1 MTMTTSSPP
10 ADLPPKHV
18 RAARALLAWS
28 QQDLAKEAGVAT
40 STIADFER
48 GKRKPVANNAQ
59 AIRDA
64 LEKAGIRFLATGA
77 VIEPSLPL
85 IAASKRPGLPTRWVS
100 AEDLADWANRLDGAA
115 SLPTLLAHL
124 IRATHGPAVKRRFPA
139 DEGTR
144 NSGWDGYTC
153 AKQASTYVPKD
164 KAGWEMSSRRSEIA
178 QKATEDYQK
187 RTAKPAPLEPKTS
200 TFIFVTL
207 RHWPKKDKWA
217 KDRRSEGVWHDV
229 LAYDGDD
236 LVHWIEETPAVGLW
250 LARRLGKRPDG
261 IRELDEVW
269 EEWSLATQWPL
280 TEDLVLSDR
289 DEDAIEVL
297 RWLRDQPSV
306 LSIQTTTTE
315 EVVAFFHATIGM
327 LPDEMAAHYRARCLV
342 ATDAEAA
349 RALLNAPAPLILVL
363 TEPEPGLAR
372 SLTERG
378 HFVLQAYDDR
388 PVAHGEVRALERP
401 SREGIA
407 GALTD
412 AGIPEPRAEA
422 LARDSARNLAIL
434 RRLIPS
440 SPGRLPAWAQEPPPR
455 SLIAALLAG
464 GWDEEFESDKTKVA
478 ELSGKPYDQVTA
490 TLVPYVGKCDSP
502 LRKIGSTWRMASPH
516 DAWMLLAPHLTAT
529 DLERFQAVAH
539 EILGSIDPRY
549 DMDPSDRWM
558 ASVHGVHPEYSEL
571 LRHGVGEVLIL
582 LALWGD
588 RVQMVP
594 DARRCAD
601 GIVSKLLQ
609 NADQRRWWSLSR
621 DFRLLAEASPG
632 AFLDAIEDS
641 LDQNDPP
648 IRALFNAEEGSAFGR
663 EYLSDLLWALEALA
677 WSPDL
682 LPRVTLVLA
691 RLDAIDRLQARYTNR
706 PSNSLRQIHLLWLP
720 QTYAPLDQR
729 LRALDLIRKRE
740 SDAAWK
746 LMLGLLPRGHEWS
759 TRSPLPRWRDFTVGK
774 PEVVTWPLIRR
785 GAAAISESLLSDVGL
800 NAFRWQELLD
810 RLTDFAPE
818 GKAEKALT
826 VLEDAE
832 PQIKDKEDRS
842 ALWAHL
848 RGLLHRHRQIP
859 DAEWTI
865 PAGLLDRLE
874 GIYGRFEPTD
884 PLEQVAW
891 LFEQGVKLPNPSH
904 EGWQAQERQIEDA
917 RRQATQELFAEHGT
931 GGILKLAQLV
941 PTAGY
946 IGKALF
952 EAGLQDADL
961 DALLETSL
969 RSGDDRQHDFAHGL
983 IISVFRER
991 GEPWAG
997 ALIAKARAERWGDTA
1012 LLIILR
1018 ALPWERWTW
1027 DQAAQPGEEVE
1038 TAYWRGVPV
1047 LWMGEDSEGL
1057 AFAVRKLISVDRARD
1072 ALQLAGRTQ
1081 ENRLPSELLVGVLQE
1096 AARQSFKN
1104 DSGAN
1109 ETTMFQHF
1117 VAKILTELDKR
1128 PDVDDDTVVRLE
1140 WTYLTLLEYS
1150 SRPAKAL
1157 LKALSEQP
1165 SFFVKVLSAVFKPS
1179 EESGVVDP
1187 EPRDPDRAGTAEQAY
1202 RLLELWDRLPGSRE
1216 DGTIDGQVLETWIKE
1231 ARLLAKRV
1239 GREDV
1244 ADRRIGTMLS
1254 ASPIGAD
1261 DAWPAEAVRDV
1272 IDLFRSKPMI
1282 EGFQDGKFNRHGV
1295 TSRMPRD
1302 GGNLERNEAIKYRSW
1317 AAAIGYEHPHTA
1329 KALDALADGYEHEA
1343 RRHDEDAERLDW
1355 ES

>member
-1 MTMTTSSPP
+1 MIMTTSSPP
-10 ADLPPKHV
+10 ADLPLKHV

-85 IAASKRPGLPTRWVS
+85 IATSERSGAPIRWVS
-100 AEDLADWANRLDGAA
+100 AEDLASWADRIDGAA

-124 IRATHGPAVKRRFPA
+124 ICATHGPTVRRRFPA
-139 DEGTR
+139 DGGIR
-144 NSGWDGYTC
+144 HAGWDGYTR
-153 AKQASTYVPKD
+153 ANQESTYVPQGE
-164 KAGWEMSSRRSEIA
+164 AGWEIGSQRSKIA
-178 QKATEDYQK
+178 QKATDDYKK
-187 RTAKPAPLEPKTS
+187 RTAEPAPLDPKVS
-200 TFIFVTL
+200 TFIFVTS
-207 RHWPKKDKWA
+207 RHWPKKDDWA
-217 KDRRSEGVWHDV
+217 KARRSEGVWRDV
-229 LAYDGDD
+229 LAYDADD

-250 LARRLGKRPDG
+250 LAKRLGKRPDG

-289 DEDAIEVL
+289 DEDAAEVL
-297 RWLRDQPSV
+297 RWLRDKPSV
-306 LSIQTTTTE
+306 VSIQATTTE
-315 EVVAFFHATIGM
+315 EAVAFFYATIGM
-327 LPDEMAAHYRARCLV
+327 LPDEVAAHYRARCLV

-388 PVAHGEVRALERP
+388 PVAHGEVRTLARA
-401 SREGIA
+401 SRDGIA
-407 GALTD
+407 GALID

-464 GWDEEFESDKTKVA
+464 GWDEEFEADKAKVS

-490 TLVPYVGKCDSP
+490 TLVPYVGKFDSP
-502 LRKIGSTWRMASPH
+502 LRKIGSTWRMASPQ
-516 DAWMLLAPHLTAT
+516 DAWMLLAPYLTAT
-529 DLERFQAVAH
+529 DLERFEAVAR

-558 ASVHGVHPEYSEL
+558 ASVHGVRPEYSEL

-594 DARRCAD
+594 DARRRAD
-601 GIVSKLLQ
+601 AIVGKLLR

-648 IRALFNAEEGSAFGR
+648 IRALFSAEEGSAFGR

-691 RLDAIDRLQARYTNR
+691 RLDAIDSLNR

-720 QTYAPLDQR
+720 QTHAPLDQR

-746 LMLGLLPRGHEWS
+746 LMLGLLPQGHGWS
-759 TRSPLPRWRDFTVGK
+759 ARSPLPRWRDFTVDE
-774 PEVVTWPLIRR
+774 PEVVTWSLIGR
-785 GAAAISESLLSDVGL
+785 GAVAISERLLTDVGL
-800 NAFRWQELLD
+800 NVSRWLALIG
-810 RLTDFAPE
+810 RLSDLAPE
-818 GKAEKALT
+818 GAAETALAA
-826 VLEDAE
+826 LETAE
-832 PQIKDKEDRS
+832 PQIKDEADR
-842 ALWAHL
+842 ARLWVDL
-848 RGLLHRHRQIP
+848 RGRLHHHRQFP
-859 DAEWTI
+859 DAQWSM
-865 PAGLLDRLE
+865 PAGQLDRLE
-874 GIYGRFEPTD
+874 RVYGRFAPTD
-884 PLEQVAW
+884 PLERVAW
-891 LFEQGVKLPNPSH
+891 LFEQGVKLSNPSH
-904 EGWQAQERQIEDA
+904 EGWQAKERQVEDA
-917 RRQATQELFAEHGT
+917 RRQAAQELFAEHGT
-931 GGILKLAQLV
+931 EGILKLAQLV

-952 EAGLQDADL
+952 EAGLQEADL
-961 DALLETSL
+961 DALLEAGLCS
-969 RSGDDRQHDFAHGL
+969 DDTHKRNFAHGL

-991 GEPWAG
+991 KESWAG

-1012 LLIILR
+1012 LLTILR
-1018 ALPWERWTW
+1018 ALPQERWTW
-1027 DQAAQPGEEVE
+1027 DQAAQASQEIESD
-1038 TAYWRGVPV
+1038 YWRSVPV
-1047 LWMGEDSEGL
+1047 LWMGEDSEDV
-1057 AFAVRKLISVDRARD
+1057 AFAVRKLITVGRARH
-1072 ALQLAGRTQ
+1072 ALQLAGRT
-1081 ENRLPSELLVGVLQE
+1081 EKDRLPSELLVEVLEE
-1096 AARQSFKN
+1096 AARQPFET
-1104 DSGAN
+1104 DTDAN
-1109 ETTMFQHF
+1109 EPTMFQHY
-1117 VAKILTELDKR
+1117 VVKILTELDKR
-1128 PDVDDDTVVRLE
+1128 PDVDKHFLARLE

-1150 SRPAKAL
+1150 SRPAKVL
-1157 LKALSEQP
+1157 LEALSEQP
-1165 SFFVKVLSAVFKPS
+1165 KLFIEVLSAVYKPS

-1187 EPRDPDRAGTAEQAY
+1187 EPLDLDRARDIAGQAF
-1202 RLLELWDRLPGSRE
+1202 RLLELWNKLPGSRE
-1216 DGTIDGQVLETWIKE
+1216 NGTIDGEALEAWIKE
-1231 ARLLAKRV
+1231 ARSLAKRV
-1239 GREDV
+1239 GREDI
-1244 ADRRIGTMLS
+1244 ADSRIGNMLS

-1261 DAWPAEAVRDV
+1261 GVWPAEAVRDV

-1282 EGFQDGKFNRHGV
+1282 EGFKVGKYNRHGV

-1302 GGNLERNEAIKYRSW
+1302 GGNLERNEAIKYRRW

-1343 RRHDEDAERLDW
+1343 RRRDEDAERLDW
-1355 ES
+1355 EP